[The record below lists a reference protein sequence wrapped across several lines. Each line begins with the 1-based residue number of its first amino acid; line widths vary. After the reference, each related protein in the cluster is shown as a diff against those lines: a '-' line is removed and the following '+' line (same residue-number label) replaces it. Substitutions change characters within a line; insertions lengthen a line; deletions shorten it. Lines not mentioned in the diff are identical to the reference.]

1 MAFENVNVNNLKN
14 TIRSCKSAIKY
25 EKVKTISNNLSS
37 DAALVMDSKE
47 ILKSGLDKLI
57 TKNEELK
64 KELDK
69 GLVIA
74 SYIES
79 YQKLQNENKLL
90 TREIR
95 ELERD
100 LRHEDDPDDAD
111 KIERRIRKLERQKN
125 SNINEMSRLLTRVRG
140 YV

>member
-14 TIRSCKSAIKY
+14 AIRSCKSAIKY